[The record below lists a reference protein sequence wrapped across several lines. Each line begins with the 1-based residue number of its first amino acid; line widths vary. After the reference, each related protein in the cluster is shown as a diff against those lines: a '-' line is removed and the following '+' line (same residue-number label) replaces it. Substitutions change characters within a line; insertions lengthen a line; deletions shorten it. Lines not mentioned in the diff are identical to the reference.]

1 VTSLHRSP
9 LNRTSSARDRQH
21 ETNVAG
27 QRHSRIKAIL
37 DNARK
42 QPAPPSL

>member
-1 VTSLHRSP
+1 

-21 ETNVAG
+21 KTNVAG
-27 QRHSRIKAIL
+27 QHHSRIKAIL

-42 QPAPPSL
+42 QQAPARL